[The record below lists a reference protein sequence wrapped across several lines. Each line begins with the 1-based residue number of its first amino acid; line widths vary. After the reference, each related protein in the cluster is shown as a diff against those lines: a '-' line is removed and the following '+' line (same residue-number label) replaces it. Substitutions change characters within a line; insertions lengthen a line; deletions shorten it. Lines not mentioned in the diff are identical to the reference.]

1 MGIKPRILLSYTY
14 AISLT
19 LKMVYVRV
27 GLIYLNSGEVIF
39 AGVFFPAG
47 QSFLKLA
54 FYFWFDIIWPE
65 YKIIYN
71 TRNEMFWVIR
81 FEPVTFNR
89 SKWYHLATKCSL
101 MGLN

>member
-54 FYFWFDIIWPE
+54 FNFWFDIIWPE
-65 YKIIYN
+65 YKQFIIP
-71 TRNEMFWVIR
+71 RNVLGDQIR
-81 FEPVTFNR
+81 TC
-89 SKWYHLATKCSL
+89 YL
-101 MGLN
+101 